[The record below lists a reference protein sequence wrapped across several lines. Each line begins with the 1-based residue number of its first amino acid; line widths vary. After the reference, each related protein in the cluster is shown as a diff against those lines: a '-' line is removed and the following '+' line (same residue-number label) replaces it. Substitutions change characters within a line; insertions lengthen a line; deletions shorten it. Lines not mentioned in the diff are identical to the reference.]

1 MTLKTS
7 PILYKATYAL
17 KVCHRRDNVNQRM
30 RYTLSY
36 ALLGLLIFTLSASI
50 SLAGPWL
57 IKKGSLE
64 VGVGTYFGYSNHEFL
79 NDEPRTYQ
87 RFPLGGEL
95 WISGLKL
102 DTRYGL
108 KEDLELTVSTY
119 FQSII
124 YASESAI
131 SLTSASE
138 EMSAEEAST
147 DDLTVMNP
155 NTSRMG
161 LGDFRIGLNYQLS
174 RGAWPL
180 SLSGQLKLPTGYPG
194 PQPNTVAQGSGQ
206 ADLKTELH
214 LGHYFRTGTV
224 LGLEGGG
231 VLRLNGPGHQVTY
244 HAKIAQKVGDRL
256 FIFIGQSG
264 YHSIT
269 KGAGTGLE
277 NFVAKDPQR
286 SGVGFTLDED
296 TYLLPFSLTQDL
308 HQGELGFFLG
318 TLKGVEYSGVALIP
332 WAGKN
337 TSQVF
342 ALHFDVRYR
351 F

>member
-7 PILYKATYAL
+7 SVLYRVTYAL
-17 KVCHRRDNVNQRM
+17 TARHLRDHVHQRI
-30 RYTLSY
+30 RLTLSC
-36 ALLGLLIFTLSASI
+36 ALLGMLIFTLSASI
-50 SLAGPWL
+50 SSAGPWL
-57 IKKGSLE
+57 IKKGDLE

-79 NDEPRTYQ
+79 NDDLKTYQ

-124 YASESAI
+124 YASQSAI
-131 SLTSASE
+131 SLDSTSSSE
-138 EMSAEEAST
+138 SGESST
-147 DDLTVMNP
+147 DDLVVMNP

-161 LGDFRIGLNYQLS
+161 LGDFRIGLNYQLN
-174 RGAWPL
+174 RGAWPV

-194 PQPNTVAQGSGQ
+194 PEPNTVAQGSGQ
-206 ADLKTELH
+206 ADFKTELH
-214 LGHYFRTGTV
+214 FGHYFRTGTV
-224 LGLEGGG
+224 IGLEGGG

-244 HAKIAQKVGDRL
+244 HAKIAQKVGERL

-269 KGAGTGLE
+269 RGAETGLE
-277 NFVAKDPQR
+277 NFVAKDPQQ
-286 SGVGFTLDED
+286 SGVGFTVDDD
-296 TYLLPFSLTQDL
+296 TYSLPFSLTQDL

-337 TSQVF
+337 TSQIF